1 MENNKIKFIT
11 RTGILLAV
19 ALVVQ
24 MGGFPQ
30 PITGPLINTV
40 LYLAALLVGSWG
52 GIIIGVCTPVI
63 AFMRGILPAPL
74 GPMIP
79 FIALGNGVLVI
90 VFSLLKGKNKIF
102 GIIIASLAKYL
113 ILFTAVSYI
122 VDVPDKIAQIMS
134 LPQLFTALSGGVIA
148 MLAYKALWAIGMDRT
163 KEMPEDK
170 KQ

>member
-40 LYLAALLVGSWG
+40 LYLSALLVGSWS
-52 GIIIGVCTPVI
+52 GIIIGICTPVI

-79 FIALGNGVLVI
+79 FIALGNGVLVV
-90 VFSLLKGKNKIF
+90 VFSLLKGKNKIL
-102 GIIIASLAKYL
+102 GIITASLVKYL

-122 VDVPDKIAQIMS
+122 VDVPDKIAKVMS

-148 MLAYKALWAIGMDRT
+148 ILVYKALQVTGIEKT
-163 KEMPEDK
+163 KDIIKDK
-170 KQ
+170 K

>member
-19 ALVVQ
+19 ALVIQ
-24 MGGFPQ
+24 MGGLPQ

-40 LYLAALLVGSWG
+40 LYLSALLVGSG
-52 GIIIGVCTPVI
+52 SGVIIGVCTPVI

-79 FIALGNGVLVI
+79 FIALGNGVLVF
-90 VFSLLKGKNKIF
+90 VFSLLKGKNKIL
-102 GIIIASLAKYL
+102 GIILASLTKYA
-113 ILFTAVSYI
+113 ILAVTVKFI
-122 VDVPDKIAQIMS
+122 VDVPDKIAQLMS

-148 MLAYKALWAIGMDRT
+148 ILAYKVLWVIGIDRA
-163 KEMPEDK
+163 KEFPEDK
-170 KQ
+170 K

>member
-1 MENNKIKFIT
+1 MENNKIKLIT

-134 LPQLFTALSGGVIA
+134 LPQLFTALSGGVIT

>member
-1 MENNKIKFIT
+1 MENNKIKLIT

>member
-1 MENNKIKFIT
+1 MENSKVKFIT

-40 LYLAALLVGSWG
+40 LYLAALLVGSWS
-52 GIIIGVCTPVI
+52 GIIIGICTPVI

-79 FIALGNGVLVI
+79 FIALGNGVLVV
-90 VFSLLKGKNKIF
+90 VFSLLKGKNKIL
-102 GIIIASLAKYL
+102 GIILASLVKYAL
-113 ILFTAVSYI
+113 LATTVKFII
-122 VDVPDKIAQIMS
+122 DVPDKIAQIMS

-148 MLAYKALWAIGMDRT
+148 ILAHKVLRVTGITPEA
-163 KEMPEDK
+163 KKKEDK
-170 KQ
+170 

>member
-19 ALVVQ
+19 ALAVQ

-30 PITGPLINTV
+30 PVTGPLINTV
-40 LYLAALLVGSWG
+40 LYLSALLVGGWS
-52 GIIIGVCTPVI
+52 GIIIGICTPVI

-79 FIALGNGVLVI
+79 FIALGNGALVV
-90 VFSLLKGKNKIF
+90 VFSILKGKNKIF
-102 GIIIASLAKYL
+102 GIIIASLVKYL

-148 MLAYKALWAIGMDRT
+148 ILAYKALRVIGIDRT
-163 KEMPEDK
+163 KETPKDIK
-170 KQ
+170 

>member
-40 LYLAALLVGSWG
+40 LYLAALLVGSWSG
-52 GIIIGVCTPVI
+52 VIIGVCTPII

-90 VFSLLKGKNKIF
+90 VFSLLKGRNKIL
-102 GIIIASLAKYL
+102 GIIFASLVKYA
-113 ILFTAVSYI
+113 ILAVTVKFI

-134 LPQLFTALSGGVIA
+134 LPQLLTALSGGVIA
-148 MLAYKALWAIGMDRT
+148 IFAYKALWVIGLDRT
-163 KEMPEDK
+163 KESPKDK
-170 KQ
+170 K

>member
-11 RTGILLAV
+11 RTGILLAA
-19 ALVVQ
+19 ALVIQ
-24 MGGFPQ
+24 MGGLPQ

-40 LYLAALLVGSWG
+40 LYLSALLVGSWSG
-52 GIIIGVCTPVI
+52 VIIGICTPVI

-79 FIALGNGVLVI
+79 FIALGNCILVI
-90 VFSLLKGKNKIF
+90 VFSLLKGKNKVL
-102 GIIIASLAKYL
+102 GIILASIVKYL

-134 LPQLFTALSGGVIA
+134 LPQLFTALSGGAIA
-148 MLAYKALWAIGMDRT
+148 ILAYKALWVIGLDRT
-163 KEMPEDK
+163 KESLKDK
-170 KQ
+170 K

>member
-19 ALVVQ
+19 ALAIQ

-30 PITGPLINTV
+30 PVTGPLINTV
-40 LYLAALLVGSWG
+40 LYLSALLVGSWSG
-52 GIIIGVCTPVI
+52 VIIGICTPVI

-79 FIALGNGVLVI
+79 FIALGNGILVI
-90 VFSLLKGKNKIF
+90 VFSLLKGKNQVL
-102 GIIIASLAKYL
+102 GIILASIVKYL

-134 LPQLFTALSGGVIA
+134 LPQLFTALSGGAIA
-148 MLAYKALWAIGMDRT
+148 ILAYKALWVIGLDRT
-163 KEMPEDK
+163 KESLKDK

>member
-30 PITGPLINTV
+30 PITGPLINTI
-40 LYLAALLVGSWG
+40 LYLAALLVGSWS

-63 AFMRGILPAPL
+63 AFMRGILPPPL

-79 FIALGNGVLVI
+79 FIALGNGVLVV
-90 VFSLLKGKNKIF
+90 VFSLLKGKNKIL
-102 GIIIASLAKYL
+102 GIILASLVKDA
-113 ILFTAVSYI
+113 ILATPVKFI
-122 VDVPDKIAQIMS
+122 VDVPDKIAPIMS
-134 LPQLFTALSGGVIA
+134 LPQLFTALIGGGV
-148 MLAYKALWAIGMDRT
+148 ALLVYQALEAISPQLK
-163 KEMPEDK
+163 KEEK
-170 KQ
+170 

>member
-40 LYLAALLVGSWG
+40 LYLSALLVGSWS

-90 VFSLLKGKNKIF
+90 VFNLLKGKNKIL
-102 GIIIASLAKYL
+102 GIILASLVKYA
-113 ILFTAVSYI
+113 ILAITVKFI
-122 VDVPDKIAQIMS
+122 VEVPDKIAQIMS
-134 LPQLFTALSGGVIA
+134 LPQLFTALSGGAIA
-148 MLAYKALWAIGMDRT
+148 MLAYKALWAIGIDRT
-163 KEMPEDK
+163 KETPEDK
-170 KQ
+170 K

>member
-1 MENNKIKFIT
+1 MENSKIKFIT

-40 LYLAALLVGSWG
+40 LYLSALLVGSWS
-52 GIIIGVCTPVI
+52 GIIIGICTPVI

-79 FIALGNGVLVI
+79 FIALGNGGLV
-90 VFSLLKGKNKIF
+90 VVF
-102 GIIIASLAKYL
+102 GIVIASLVKYL

-148 MLAYKALWAIGMDRT
+148 ILAYKALWSIGIDKT
-163 KEMPEDK
+163 KETLKDK
-170 KQ
+170 K

>member
-1 MENNKIKFIT
+1 MGNSKIKFIT

-19 ALVVQ
+19 ALAVQ

-30 PITGPLINTV
+30 PITGPLINTI
-40 LYLAALLVGSWG
+40 LYLAALLVGGWS
-52 GIIIGVCTPVI
+52 GIIIGICTPVI

-79 FIALGNGVLVI
+79 FIALGNGALVV
-90 VFSLLKGKNKIF
+90 VFSILKGKNKIF
-102 GIIIASLAKYL
+102 GIIIASLVKYL

-148 MLAYKALWAIGMDRT
+148 ILAYKALWVIGIDRT
-163 KEMPEDK
+163 KETPKDIK
-170 KQ
+170 

>member
-19 ALVVQ
+19 ALAIQ

-30 PITGPLINTV
+30 PVTGPLINTV
-40 LYLAALLVGSWG
+40 LYLSALLVGSWS
-52 GIIIGVCTPVI
+52 GIIIGICTPVI

-79 FIALGNGVLVI
+79 FIALGNDVLVVI
-90 VFSLLKGKNKIF
+90 FSLLKGKNKIL
-102 GIIIASLAKYL
+102 GIILASLVKYL

-134 LPQLFTALSGGVIA
+134 LPQLFTALSGGAIA
-148 MLAYKALWAIGMDRT
+148 IVAYKTLWIIGIDKT
-163 KEMPEDK
+163 KESLKDK
-170 KQ
+170 K

>member
-19 ALVVQ
+19 ALAIQ

-30 PITGPLINTV
+30 PVTGPLINTV
-40 LYLAALLVGSWG
+40 LYLSALLVGSWS
-52 GIIIGVCTPVI
+52 GIIIGICTPVI

-79 FIALGNGVLVI
+79 FIALGNGVLVVI
-90 VFSLLKGKNKIF
+90 FSLLKGKNKIL
-102 GIIIASLAKYL
+102 GIILASLLKYL

-134 LPQLFTALSGGVIA
+134 LPQLFTALSGGAIA
-148 MLAYKALWAIGMDRT
+148 LLAYKALWVIGIDRT
-163 KEMPEDK
+163 KQTLKAK
-170 KQ
+170 K